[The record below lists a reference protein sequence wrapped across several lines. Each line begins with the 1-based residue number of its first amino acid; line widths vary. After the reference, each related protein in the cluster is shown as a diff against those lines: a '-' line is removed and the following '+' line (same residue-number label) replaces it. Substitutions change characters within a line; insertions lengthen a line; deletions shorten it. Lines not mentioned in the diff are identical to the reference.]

1 MFSENTDLLHDLLA
15 SLLEIPQES
24 IKNIAVKNSEIL
36 PERLT
41 GKFVRLDLNVQV
53 DEKLIN
59 VEMQMNKESD
69 YKDRVLFYWSKM
81 YSGELKQ
88 GDEFNDLKQSISINI
103 LNFNMFDC
111 PEYHSSFTIME
122 KTRHEILNDKF
133 GIHFF
138 ELKKISKQAN
148 RENNMELW
156 LQLINAETE
165 EEFEMLEQTGIEP
178 IKKAVYVIH
187 KMSDDEKVQELAR
200 LREKAEHNGYGFVQ

>member
-1 MFSENTDLLHDLLA
+1 
-15 SLLEIPQES
+15 
-24 IKNIAVKNSEIL
+24 
-36 PERLT
+36 
-41 GKFVRLDLNVQV
+41 V